1 MFVEHRMNPVVQ
13 VRLPECSDP
22 IRQISGDTG
31 IFNAIAMIPQPHQ
44 FVSNQQTIQREDKQQ
59 QYLFG

>member
-13 VRLPECSDP
+13 IRLPEGSDP

-44 FVSNQQTIQREDKQQ
+44 FVSNQQTIQREDKQ
-59 QYLFG
+59 